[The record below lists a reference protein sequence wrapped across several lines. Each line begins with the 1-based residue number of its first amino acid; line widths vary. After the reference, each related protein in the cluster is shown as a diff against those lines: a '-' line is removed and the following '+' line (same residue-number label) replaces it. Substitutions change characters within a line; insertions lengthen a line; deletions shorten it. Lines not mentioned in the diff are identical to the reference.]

1 MTEEKVS
8 IKIQKINADPEFIK
22 ILDKL
27 QEKIKHATWDGVD
40 NLSKRALTKILAR
53 KINSSK
59 LL

>member
-1 MTEEKVS
+1 MVEE
-8 IKIQKINADPEFIK
+8 IKNDKPQKINVDPEFIK
-22 ILDKL
+22 VLDKL
-27 QEKIKHATWDGVD
+27 QDKIKHVTWDGVD